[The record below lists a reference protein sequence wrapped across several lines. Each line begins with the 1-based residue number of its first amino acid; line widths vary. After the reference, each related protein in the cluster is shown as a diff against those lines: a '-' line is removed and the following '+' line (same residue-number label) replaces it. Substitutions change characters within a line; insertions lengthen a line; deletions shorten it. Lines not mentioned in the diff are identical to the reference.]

1 LKLNSS
7 AIARLRAASLSAAG
21 IANIFERL
29 VESLADYPEMLQ
41 VASMSLDYQAPTDEV
56 AEGDLIPVITI
67 SLRPATI
74 ITEARDVGTSVDV
87 HPGSTGDE

>member
-1 LKLNSS
+1 LKLNPS
-7 AIARLRAASLSAAG
+7 ALARLRAASLSAAG

-29 VESLADYPEMLQ
+29 AESLADCPEMLQ
-41 VASMSLDYQAPTDEV
+41 VASMSLDYQATTDEV

-74 ITEARDVGTSVDV
+74 LQEVRDVRSDMDLHSGPTSDQ
-87 HPGSTGDE
+87 